1 MRVRGI
7 NIKVL
12 TCWHFIRERYFMT
25 TQENRKK
32 LSLRPLSPRDPEQ
45 PHRAATPL
53 ELLFDLILW
62 SRLQQRVSSYIMQL
76 LKIIYGMHYQ
86 VT

>member
-25 TQENRKK
+25 TQENRKIK
-32 LSLRPLSPRDPEQ
+32 FEALSPRDPEQ
-45 PHRAATPL
+45 PHRAATP
-53 ELLFDLILW
+53 
-62 SRLQQRVSSYIMQL
+62 
-76 LKIIYGMHYQ
+76 
-86 VT
+86 